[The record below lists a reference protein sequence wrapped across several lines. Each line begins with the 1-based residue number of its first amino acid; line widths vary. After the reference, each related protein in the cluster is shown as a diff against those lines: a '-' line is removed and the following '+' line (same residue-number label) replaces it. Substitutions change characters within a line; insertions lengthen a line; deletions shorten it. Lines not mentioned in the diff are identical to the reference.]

1 MQGKKKLSGLKVISV
16 IDLQEN
22 ELFTRDN
29 CFFLNRDDETYSYKK
44 TEKKL
49 TVMNWTAKKIV

>member
-49 TVMNWTAKKIV
+49 TVMN